1 MGISSLSISLLLAAA
16 PLPVEPAP
24 AATATPAPIQPMAE
38 ADYRLVLENG
48 DLAQLDGACRDAAR
62 FGLKQRL
69 RELRDRL
76 MLVAPAPQPFAVVTA
91 NSRALLACRA
101 PDSARRVLSRH
112 GPGPGLQR
120 QEWLL
125 LSWRAASAALD
136 HEAAVL
142 ALRRLADGDLARLE
156 ALQVEVGESDTGQ
169 PLTRSALDQLALHE
183 AALGRLERAAAVAL
197 SGQTPGLAAAE
208 RLAQAARWLES
219 LGQTDATLLLES
231 ALDQAAAAEAW
242 ALAEE
247 LLRLQI
253 RLERKA
259 GGDGARPR
267 ARLERLATRVDDRY
281 TLWQLLQD
289 GPDSADQD
297 GQRAAL
303 ERQLRSPRDQAGQSS
318 LGESVKQGPA
328 GPVPPA
334 NP

>member
-1 MGISSLSISLLLAAA
+1 MGIFSLSISLLLAAA
-16 PLPVEPAP
+16 PLPVEPAS
-24 AATATPAPIQPMAE
+24 AAAPPPSQPMAE
-38 ADYRLVLENG
+38 AEYLQVLENG

-62 FGLKQRL
+62 FGLGQRMRDL
-69 RELRDRL
+69 RERL

-91 NSRALLACRA
+91 NARALLACRA
-101 PDSARRVLSRH
+101 PGSARRVLTRY
-112 GPGPGLQR
+112 GPGPGPQR

-125 LSWRAASAALD
+125 LSWQAASAALD

-142 ALRRLADGDLARLE
+142 ALRRLADGDLTRLE
-156 ALQVEVGESDTGQ
+156 ALRVEVGESDVGV

-183 AALGRLERAAAVAL
+183 AALGRLDRAAAVAL
-197 SGQTPGLAAAE
+197 SGQTPGLEAAE
-208 RLAQAARWLES
+208 RLALAARWLEA
-219 LGQTDATLLLES
+219 LGQHDASQLIEA

-242 ALAEE
+242 AFAEE
-247 LLRLQI
+247 LLRLQL
-253 RLERKA
+253 RLERNA

-289 GPDSADQD
+289 GAESPEQD
-297 GQRAAL
+297 RQRAEL

-318 LGESVKQGPA
+318 LEESRKPGPS
-328 GPVPPA
+328 GPVMPA